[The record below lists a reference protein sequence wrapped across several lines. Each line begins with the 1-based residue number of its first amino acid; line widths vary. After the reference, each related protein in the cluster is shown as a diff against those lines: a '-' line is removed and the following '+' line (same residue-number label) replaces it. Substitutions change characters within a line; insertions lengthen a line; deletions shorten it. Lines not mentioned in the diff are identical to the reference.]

1 MISHSRRSSESPRRH
16 DFVFVSPAAWR
27 SFLETRDELADD
39 PLVDGWINRGWPLI
53 ARRLAADEGDGVPL
67 GLPLPPSAGKR
78 RIGLLMDPAGIRSI
92 ARPPLLSTAFRVA
105 PAAWKPTLRT
115 LDQLATRLGVQA
127 RVFGSLAWCLLTG
140 LNYLTARS
148 DLDFILSLPR
158 PGDFAELMTELGS
171 IDSAAPMRLDGEI
184 VRGDGAG
191 VHWRELH
198 SGARE
203 VLAKT
208 VGRPILLNSAEMIEQ
223 GPFLAILCVA
233 MLIPYLLWFYCRN
246 QILRLPR
253 GEHTPRSCLADATRV
268 NWFGLTR
275 RRFCMGIALLKFS
288 ACLKH

>member
-1 MISHSRRSSESPRRH
+1 MSSHSRRSSENPRRH
-16 DFVFVSPAAWR
+16 DLVFVSPTAWR

-53 ARRLAADEGDGVPL
+53 ARRLAADEGHGVPL

-92 ARPPLLSTAFRVA
+92 ARPPLLSAAFRVA
-105 PAAWKPTLRT
+105 PAAWIPTLRT
-115 LDQLATRLGVQA
+115 LDQVATRLGVEA

-140 LNYLTARS
+140 LDYLTARS

-158 PGDFAELMTELGS
+158 PRDFAELMTELGS

-184 VRGDGAG
+184 VRDDGAG
-191 VHWRELH
+191 VHWRELY

-208 VGRPILLNSAEMIEQ
+208 VVRPTLLNSAEFIGGSIQ
-223 GPFLAILCVA
+223 
-233 MLIPYLLWFYCRN
+233 
-246 QILRLPR
+246 
-253 GEHTPRSCLADATRV
+253 S
-268 NWFGLTR
+268 
-275 RRFCMGIALLKFS
+275 
-288 ACLKH
+288 

>member
-1 MISHSRRSSESPRRH
+1 MNSHSRRGSENPRRH
-16 DFVFVSPAAWR
+16 DLVFVSPTAWR

-39 PLVDGWINRGWPLI
+39 ALVDGWISRGWPLI
-53 ARRLAADEGDGVPL
+53 ARRSTADEGHGVPL

-78 RIGLLMDPAGIRSI
+78 RIGLLLDPAGIRSI
-92 ARPPLLSTAFRVA
+92 ARPPLLSAASRVA
-105 PAAWKPTLRT
+105 PAAWIPTLCR
-115 LDQLATRLGVQA
+115 LDHVATRLGVEA

-158 PGDFAELMTELGS
+158 PSDFAELMTELGS

-208 VGRPILLNSAEMIEQ
+208 VGRPTLLNSAEFIGGSVQ
-223 GPFLAILCVA
+223 
-233 MLIPYLLWFYCRN
+233 
-246 QILRLPR
+246 
-253 GEHTPRSCLADATRV
+253 S
-268 NWFGLTR
+268 
-275 RRFCMGIALLKFS
+275 
-288 ACLKH
+288 